1 MSAGYF
7 NNLQQKYAKK
17 ATFHP
22 IGVPPPAAPVSP
34 PVPPIP
40 PKPVVVPESVRVS
53 KKRCSTCVV
62 NSVFEPMP
70 PILIPVDIVPTSSS
84 TTVQTARDA
93 TLYESRNPMN
103 PATRFTEF
111 FPPSVPPPQ
120 FLQVPRTRVGGEPK
134 ARIYPC
140 INGFHNWTS
149 LY

>member
-7 NNLQQKYAKK
+7 NNLQKKYAKK

-22 IGVPPPAAPVSP
+22 VGAPPLAPPVEP
-34 PVPPIP
+34 VVPPIP
-40 PKPVVVPESVRVS
+40 PKPVVVPESVRVA
-53 KKRCSTCVV
+53 KKRCPTTVV

-70 PILIPVDIVPTSSS
+70 PMRIPVDIVPTPASI
-84 TTVQTARDA
+84 TAETARDA
-93 TLYESRNPMN
+93 TLYAANDPMN
-103 PATRFTEF
+103 PATRFTNF